1 MPICLQPYNHSCM
14 ANNFEMI
21 EHCYFCF
28 YTGQNRSITA
38 SNVQT
43 RQNNSSSVSAFHEIT
58 GTISKT
64 STALSSEKTSSFQ
77 FMMST
82 TNPLNKTNFQY
93 STSALLQPT
102 SSKLPSTPSSTVRNI
117 RAAFSSY
124 SHSPTKSSEMFV
136 SSTSVVNSFV
146 FATSSNFSFP
156 TTLFMS
162 STFHK
167 VSNSSSTDSLTSSSR
182 RSNSVAAT
190 SSINSSTAEL
200 TNTTSHFSLPP
211 TMFSTYQGVHSSS
224 THLLSSPMEGNA
236 TLTIHSSTLISS
248 SPPRSSS
255 FSSSTL
261 FTSTLTPFSTSMVV
275 TKTIGNTTITS
286 SRESSAD
293 HLSSFTK
300 EIPSTSSV
308 SAMFST
314 SQGILS
320 SSTNLL
326 SSPMEG
332 NSTLTIH
339 SSTLIASHSP
349 RSSSITFVRPTPS
362 EKQTL
367 PTKSSEANISSSTIT
382 KMAPSSAANVLNYIF
397 LKFDGKLIVSPKS
410 SYKAEYISFKKL
422 AGSIESI
429 LDKAL
434 QQVNGYIYSKILII
448 TPRDDES
455 KFVCTFKVFLTKPSS
470 ETAATLQEKINKY
483 NETNG
488 FGEFTLHS
496 VETSDASNQP
506 STEERLYTWAIIVI
520 AALGVLC
527 LLSSAAFIYAQV
539 CRFVTLHHSSE
550 FHNHSKKN
558 SELNISFLTV
568 LTSNILI

>member
-1 MPICLQPYNHSCM
+1 
-14 ANNFEMI
+14 
-21 EHCYFCF
+21 
-28 YTGQNRSITA
+28 
-38 SNVQT
+38 
-43 RQNNSSSVSAFHEIT
+43 
-58 GTISKT
+58 
-64 STALSSEKTSSFQ
+64 
-77 FMMST
+77 
-82 TNPLNKTNFQY
+82 
-93 STSALLQPT
+93 
-102 SSKLPSTPSSTVRNI
+102 
-117 RAAFSSY
+117 
-124 SHSPTKSSEMFV
+124 
-136 SSTSVVNSFV
+136 
-146 FATSSNFSFP
+146 
-156 TTLFMS
+156 
-162 STFHK
+162 
-167 VSNSSSTDSLTSSSR
+167 
-182 RSNSVAAT
+182 
-190 SSINSSTAEL
+190 
-200 TNTTSHFSLPP
+200 
-211 TMFSTYQGVHSSS
+211 
-224 THLLSSPMEGNA
+224 
-236 TLTIHSSTLISS
+236 
-248 SPPRSSS
+248 
-255 FSSSTL
+255 
-261 FTSTLTPFSTSMVV
+261 
-275 TKTIGNTTITS
+275 
-286 SRESSAD
+286 
-293 HLSSFTK
+293 
-300 EIPSTSSV
+300 
-308 SAMFST
+308 MFST
-314 SQGILS
+314 SQGVLS

-326 SSPMEG
+326 SSPMEA

-367 PTKSSEANISSSTIT
+367 PTKSSEAKISSSTIT

-397 LKFDGKLIVSPKS
+397 LKFDGKLIVSPQS

-448 TPRDDES
+448 TRRDDES

-506 STEERLYTWAIIVI
+506 STEERLHTWAIIVI

-527 LLSSAAFIYAQV
+527 LLFLAAFIYAQV

-558 SELNISFLTV
+558 SELNIFFLTV

>member
-1 MPICLQPYNHSCM
+1 
-14 ANNFEMI
+14 MI

-38 SNVQT
+38 SNVKT

-64 STALSSEKTSSFQ
+64 STALSSGKTSSFQ
-77 FMMST
+77 LMMST

-117 RAAFSSY
+117 HAAFSSY

-156 TTLFMS
+156 TTSFMS

-167 VSNSSSTDSLTSSSR
+167 VSNSSSTDSLTSR

-200 TNTTSHFSLPP
+200 SNTTSHFSLPP
-211 TMFSTYQGVHSSS
+211 AMFSTYQSVHSSS

-286 SRESSAD
+286 SRELSAD
-293 HLSSFTK
+293 HLSYFTK

-314 SQGILS
+314 SQGVLS

-448 TPRDDES
+448 TRRDDES

-558 SELNISFLTV
+558 SELNIFFLTV